1 MKKLYSITLSAL
13 LLMVF
18 SSCLKDTLDEIS
30 GIKGVQATGSFSAP
44 ILSSTLTLK
53 DLYESYSQT
62 ALIKEQSDNLLVFV
76 YRAQDTIVPDKL
88 VQFPSTSSDF
98 ELQMTPAM
106 ITIFE
111 AVGDFDF
118 TIDDSLKL
126 PTPNNEQIRRLNVKD
141 GKFDITF
148 VSEYK
153 HNITI
158 TISYPSITKNG
169 LPITEVVNVNYDPL
183 DYPKTV
189 RRTVNLSGYDVD
201 FTRGGVTSNSLPFS
215 YKVEVTRLPANA
227 TLPTEK
233 LAVNQIFSINGYN
246 LVEGYLGRFTI
257 LDEPNVI
264 DIDLFSNSLAG
275 QVFLADPRLVIRL
288 YNTFGVPITGT
299 ISDLKVIDQSGNNFP
314 VTIQPF
320 QDTFSFANPAGPG
333 QIGVSEFIIDRN
345 NSNLDDVINSRP
357 KQIVFRLKAEAN
369 YREDF
374 INNFLLDTSL
384 FAVDF
389 DSEIPFDIKI
399 IDYITQKK
407 SLNNSFSSMSDNIQE
422 VRLEVKTE
430 NKLPFDLTSQ
440 MLFTRD
446 SITLGGDTI
455 DIPIDSL
462 FSVPLYIPGGI
473 VDANGEIVSP
483 SVKINYVTLPI
494 EKYKRIQ
501 SAPNN
506 IFRMKASS
514 SQFQGAPGFV
524 KVKTNLN
531 LNMKIGGDVKVT
543 FKSK

>member
-369 YREDF
+369 YREDI

-473 VDANGEIVSP
+473 VDANGEVVSP

>member
-275 QVFLADPRLVIRL
+275 QIFLADPRLVIRL